1 MNQRHLRLEL
11 LGSSSPGITTAA
23 AGAAGAGAA
32 SSHEPFTSSPAIS
45 PPARPH
51 LSQEPL
57 SQSSNY
63 PIRATSFHRRETQ
76 NPDYIPFESP

>member
-23 AGAAGAGAA
+23 AGAAAAGAA

-45 PPARPH
+45 PPAAH
-51 LSQEPL
+51 LSQEPF

-63 PIRATSFHRRETQ
+63 PIRATSFHSRKTQ
-76 NPDYIPFESP
+76 NPEYMPTESP